1 MKKIKLGLL
10 TLIPTLLAFSLSACN
25 NGGQGTTSQG
35 GGGGGGDSGQTIPE
49 GYVRVTFYIDFN
61 QASSD
66 EYYDRKDIAIG
77 TTVAEPTRPTEAPF
91 PQFPNFVGWSTKEI
105 IKDKDDLWN
114 FSTTI
119 TPEEGANTFS
129 LYGIWLAEGEQ
140 A

>member
-10 TLIPTLLAFSLSACN
+10 TLIPALLALSLSACD
-25 NGGQGTTSQG
+25 NGGQVTPSQS

-61 QASSD
+61 QMGTE

-77 TTVAEPTRPTEAPF
+77 TAVAEPTRPTEAPF
-91 PQFPNFVGWSTKEI
+91 PQFPNFAGWSAKEI
-105 IKDKDDLWN
+105 IKDKNDLWN

-129 LYGIWLAEGEQ
+129 LFGIWLAEGET

>member
-66 EYYDRKDIAIG
+66 EYYDRKDIVIG
-77 TTVAEPTRPTEAPF
+77 TTVYAC
-91 PQFPNFVGWSTKEI
+91 S
-105 IKDKDDLWN
+105 DKKL
-114 FSTTI
+114 
-119 TPEEGANTFS
+119 PENGMGY
-129 LYGIWLAEGEQ
+129 LKI
-140 A
+140 